1 MGLKV
6 NLSENEA
13 GSQVREVL
21 PSGKYLCNI
30 VKVEDKTVQPGSMNA
45 GKPYWN
51 IRFVV
56 QEGKY
61 EGYSI
66 YARIMLFEGKDGT
79 LNSLAQLLRACG
91 FYVAPGALDVP
102 ENDQIEGKTLIVKGT
117 KIPAGFNK
125 KLEREVNEQ
134 FKVDGFLVAKTETK
148 TGDSSLLP

>member
-1 MGLKV
+1 
-6 NLSENEA
+6 
-13 GSQVREVL
+13 
-21 PSGKYLCNI
+21 
-30 VKVEDKTVQPGSMNA
+30 MNA

-79 LNSLAQLLRACG
+79 LNSLAQLVRACG
-91 FYVAPGALDVP
+91 FFVPPEGGALNVP
-102 ENDQIEGKTLIVKGT
+102 ENDEIEGKTLIVKGT
-117 KIPAGFNK
+117 KVPARFDK